1 MPRRMSVVRRPAASR
16 GRSQG
21 SMSATS
27 GGRRRVGGERFG
39 GQVLRR
45 LGAIE
50 HRSEAYPSIGEARSA
65 DGNNAD
71 DVHGRRRSV
80 DGPEPVSYRERLTRL
95 GATPGPRP
103 QQSRSLPR
111 GFEEV
116 STRFGMAM
124 LRQDVIPLPPLEPDP
139 GNVAYLDTET
149 TGLSGGSGTYVFAAA
164 VARPIDCG
172 LRVAQ
177 VFLPQPG
184 MEAAF
189 LHALQAEIE
198 PAQGVATFNGSSFD
212 LPVLRTRWVMARM
225 PGELA
230 YPPHVDL
237 LTLVRA
243 LYRHRLESCNL
254 RSVEER
260 LLGYE
265 RDDPIASALVPD
277 AYFEYL
283 RYDSSPLLEAALDQ
297 HRLDVNRLVRLHSRL
312 LGRLRG
318 GDAGMDAADW
328 LALGRHRYRRG
339 ARADGWRAL
348 RNATSLADS
357 QAAATAG
364 LLMARRLIRRGSLVA
379 ADRLLAWLEAIAS
392 LDVRVSVARARL
404 FEWRRRDPQ
413 LALAVVEAAQ
423 LRMPEHST
431 GLEPRR
437 VRLRRKVDSRLRDR
451 RKRKRRGDQIQAPIP
466 DGPEI

>member
-1 MPRRMSVVRRPAASR
+1 VSQTIGGRRPA
-16 GRSQG
+16 
-21 SMSATS
+21 
-27 GGRRRVGGERFG
+27 
-39 GQVLRR
+39 
-45 LGAIE
+45 
-50 HRSEAYPSIGEARSA
+50 
-65 DGNNAD
+65 
-71 DVHGRRRSV
+71 
-80 DGPEPVSYRERLTRL
+80 PVSHLRERLTRL
-95 GATPGPRP
+95 GAPPVR
-103 QQSRSLPR
+103 RERAERALPR
-111 GFEEV
+111 GFELV
-116 STRFGMAM
+116 PTPFGDAA

-139 GNVAYLDTET
+139 GSVAYIDTET
-149 TGLSGGSGTYVFAAA
+149 TGLSGGAGTYVFAAA
-164 VARPIDCG
+164 VATPIDCG

-189 LHALQAEIE
+189 LHALGSEMK
-198 PAQGVATFNGSSFD
+198 PAGAIATFNGSSFD

-230 YPPHVDL
+230 CSPHVDL

-265 RDDPIASALVPD
+265 RDDPIPSALVPD

-283 RYDSSPLLEAALDQ
+283 RHGYSPFLEGALE
-297 HRLDVNRLVRLHSRL
+297 HNRLDVISLVHLHSRL
-312 LGRLRG
+312 LSRLRG
-318 GDAGMDAADW
+318 GDLGMDAADW

-348 RNATSLADS
+348 RNATSLARGE
-357 QAAATAG
+357 AAATAG
-364 LLMARRLIRRGSLVA
+364 LLMARRLIRRGSTAA
-379 ADRLLAWLEAIAS
+379 ADSLLEWLETKAS
-392 LDVRVSVARARL
+392 EDVRVSVARARL

-423 LRMPEHST
+423 ERMPEEAV
-431 GLEPRR
+431 GLEQRR
-437 VRLRRKVDSRLRDR
+437 LRLRRKVDNRLRDR
-451 RKRKRRGDQIQAPIP
+451 RKRKIRSDKVQAPVP
-466 DGPEI
+466 DRPPKRFDDRRVELGARALADLLQSGGAREPL